1 MDLKAVSAEY
11 IDVDD
16 ALKRIGGN
24 VELYK
29 KLLKRY
35 ADGSQLTELENV
47 LQEGNTEEAARVTH
61 TIKGV
66 SANLSLVKIRT
77 IAVEMEQLL
86 TGGLDH
92 SAKLAEFKQAN
103 DETLRIITE
112 ILG

>member
-1 MDLKAVSAEY
+1 MDLNAVNAEY
-11 IDVDD
+11 IDVND

-29 KLLKRY
+29 KLLKRFVE
-35 ADGSQLTELENV
+35 GNQFSELETV
-47 LQEGNTEEAARVTH
+47 LQEGKTEEAARLTH

-66 SANLSLVKIRT
+66 SANLSLAKIRT
-77 IAVEMEQLL
+77 LAVELEQILI
-86 TGGLDH
+86 GGLDY

-103 DETLRIITE
+103 DETLEMIAG